1 MQFGVE
7 DNIDKV
13 ALLNKLNVELEKMK
27 SEISRCEKMLNNPNF
42 VNKAPEKKV
51 NEEKEKLANYQDKLE
66 AIQKKIEK
74 L

>member
-1 MQFGVE
+1 
-7 DNIDKV
+7 
-13 ALLNKLNVELEKMK
+13 
-27 SEISRCEKMLNNPNF
+27 MLNNPNF